1 MGTMHKKIISLI
13 LLGFICCIGIPSNVQ
28 AEDSGETPAGFTVE
42 SVIPENQVDVTKS
55 YYYLQVEPD
64 TEQVIQVKVRSKQE
78 EPVTVKLAVHD
89 AVSSSVGAINYA
101 DPKPKLDESLKDPVT
116 DLVTI
121 NDDQKEITL
130 ANFEEKIVEY
140 TIRTPKEPFAGVK
153 LGSLRFVKKDD
164 PEEAKKQTGVV
175 PEYAYVIAL
184 MLTED
189 EETFNHGADLHLKD
203 VDLKLS
209 NGRKVVAANI
219 QNDQPKVLQELNIQG
234 QVKRKGENTVLSEHK
249 MENYSVA
256 PNSNFDFEI
265 PLGLESFRPGIY
277 VFTGEGKGDGQT
289 WKWEQEFTIGQ
300 SKADQINEE
309 AAYQLR
315 VPEWVPWV
323 AGGLALLQIGIVGYL
338 IRRQRQWQEG
348 RK

>member
-1 MGTMHKKIISLI
+1 MKLVYKRMISFI
-13 LLGFICCIGIPSNVQ
+13 LLGFICCIVPMQ
-28 AEDSGETPAGFTVE
+28 AQADESGGTPAGFTVE

-55 YYYLQVEPD
+55 YFYLQVEPE

-101 DPKPKLDESLKDPVT
+101 EAKPKLDESLKQPIT
-116 DLVTI
+116 ELVKI
-121 NDDQKEITL
+121 NDDQKEITV

-140 TIRTPKEPFAGVK
+140 TINTPKESFAGVK

-164 PEEAKKQTGVV
+164 SESDKKQTGVV

-189 EETFNHGADLHLKD
+189 KETFNHGADLKLKD

-209 NGRKVVAANI
+209 NGRKVVAANL
-219 QNDQPKVLQELNIQG
+219 QNDQPKVLQELKLQG
-234 QVKRKGENTVLSEHK
+234 QVKRKGETDVLAEYE
-249 MENYSVA
+249 MEDFSVA

-265 PLGLESFRPGIY
+265 PLGLESFRQGTY
-277 VFTGEGKGDGQT
+277 VFTGEGQGDGRT

-300 SKADQINEE
+300 AKAEKVNEE

-323 AGGLALLQIGIVGYL
+323 AAGLTTLFIGLIFYL
-338 IRRQRQWQEG
+338 IRRQKQWNE

>member
-1 MGTMHKKIISLI
+1 MKLLYKRIISFI
-13 LLGFICCIGIPSNVQ
+13 LLGFICCIVPMQ
-28 AEDSGETPAGFTVE
+28 AQADESGGTPAGFTVE

-55 YYYLQVEPD
+55 YFYLQVEPE

-78 EPVTVKLAVHD
+78 KPVTVKLAVHD

-101 DPKPKLDESLKDPVT
+101 EAKPKLDESLKQPIT
-116 DLVTI
+116 ELVKI
-121 NDDQKEITL
+121 NDDQKEITV

-140 TIRTPKEPFAGVK
+140 TIKTPKESFAGVK

-164 PEEAKKQTGVV
+164 SESDKKQTGVV
-175 PEYAYVIAL
+175 PEYAYVIAM
-184 MLTED
+184 MLTQDKEA
-189 EETFNHGADLHLKD
+189 FNHGADLKLKA

-209 NGRKVVAANI
+209 NGRKVVAANL
-219 QNDQPKVLQELNIQG
+219 QNDQPKVLQELKLQG
-234 QVKRKGENTVLSEHK
+234 QFKRKGETDILAKYE
-249 MENYSVA
+249 MEDFSVA

-265 PLGLESFRPGIY
+265 PLGLESFRPGTY
-277 VFTGEGKGDGQT
+277 VFTGEGQGDGRT

-300 SKADQINEE
+300 AKADKVNEE

-323 AGGLALLQIGIVGYL
+323 AAGLAVLLIGLVFYL
-338 IRRQRQWQEG
+338 IRRQKQWKE

>member
-1 MGTMHKKIISLI
+1 MYKKVIRFI
-13 LLGFICCIGIPSNVQ
+13 LLGVICCVGIPSNVQ
-28 AEDSGETPAGFTVE
+28 AEESGDTPAGFTVE
-42 SVIPENQVDVTKS
+42 SVIPDNQVDVTKS
-55 YYYLQVEPD
+55 YYYLHVEPD
-64 TEQVIQVKVRSKQE
+64 AEQVIQVKIRSKQE

-101 DPKPKLDESLKDPVT
+101 EAKPKLDESLKQPISE
-116 DLVTI
+116 LVTI
-121 NDDQKEITL
+121 NGNQKEITV

-140 TIRTPKEPFAGVK
+140 TIKTTKEPFAGVK

-164 PEEAKKQTGVV
+164 AEAAKKQTGVI

-189 EETFNHGADLHLKD
+189 EEAFDQGADLHLKE

-209 NGRKVVAANI
+209 NGRKVVAATI
-219 QNDQPKVLQELNIQG
+219 QNDQPKVLQELKIQG
-234 QVKRKGENTVLSEHK
+234 QVKRKGETAVLTEHGV
-249 MENYSVA
+249 ENFSVA

-265 PLGLESFRPGIY
+265 PLGLESFRPGTYI
-277 VFTGEGKGDGQT
+277 FTGEGKAKEQT

-300 SKADQINEE
+300 DKADKVNEE
-309 AAYQLR
+309 ATYKLR
-315 VPEWVPWV
+315 VPEWVPWI
-323 AGGLALLQIGIVGYL
+323 AGGLVLVLIGIIGYL